1 MTFATPTNMNKKTF
15 VKAKS
20 AANRRLSIFRLTNNH
35 SAFVLCSNLFNLP
48 CRRNDNAGI
57 SASPKP
63 LAVSTMKLPVLIILL
78 LLLALF
84 SSGQN
89 KDDTTVT
96 IKYIDSLKR
105 EIASLK
111 SRNNFLY
118 WSYQEKVNVAKIDT
132 VFIRADSSI
141 INFSLKDGRPLK
153 RQFNILGKDNN
164 LVQYTIHYY
173 DNKGQKRYIENWDA
187 MKEDYFDAKLSS
199 AERIE
204 YDSSGRQTLSL
215 KYLQS
220 VHRTIRTE
228 YNYDLKGERQVKSV
242 AIKGDAV
249 WDE

>member
-1 MTFATPTNMNKKTF
+1 MPILTP
-15 VKAKS
+15 
-20 AANRRLSIFRLTNNH
+20 
-35 SAFVLCSNLFNLP
+35 
-48 CRRNDNAGI
+48 
-57 SASPKP
+57 SPKP
-63 LAVSTMKLPVLIILL
+63 LAVTTMKLPILIILL

-84 SSGQN
+84 SSGQH

-96 IKYIDSLKR
+96 IKYVDSLKQ
-105 EIASLK
+105 EIARLK

-118 WSYQEKVNVAKIDT
+118 WSYQEKANVAKIDT

-141 INFSLKDGRPLK
+141 ITFSLKDGMPLK
-153 RQFNILGKDNN
+153 RQFNILGKDND

-173 DNKGQKRYIENWDA
+173 DNKGQIRYIENWNA
-187 MKEDYFDAKLSS
+187 LKEDYFDAKLSS

-215 KYLQS
+215 KYFQS
-220 VHRTIRTE
+220 VRRTIRTE
-228 YNYDLKGERQVKSV
+228 FRYDLKGERQVKSV